1 MKASLNSNWTAVVIH
16 IGSNDIHFRNLM
28 SETAVKD
35 IVENII
41 KISLLCKEYG
51 VKEVVLPS
59 ILTKRNINSQS

>member
-1 MKASLNSNWTAVVIH
+1 MKASLNSNWPAVVIH

-41 KISLLCKEYG
+41 RISLLCKEYG
-51 VKEVVLPS
+51 VKEVVLSS
-59 ILTKRNINSQS
+59 ILPKRNINSQS